1 MHWREKYARIAAE
14 GELYFVQ
21 KIWERRIE
29 LDGTRSYLVSW
40 KGYPSSERNW
50 EPLENF
56 FCPESRELV
65 EKFDEEKD
73 REEAEAEKKFSKR
86 ENMSA
91 EMSPVAGEQENFDDE
106 LQDALDYLY
115 GANIPEEI
123 REALE
128 AKKASNPPA
137 RPLAATKE
145 KTTRQCIKV

>member
-1 MHWREKYARIAAE
+1 MNFH
-14 GELYFVQ
+14 
-21 KIWERRIE
+21 
-29 LDGTRSYLVSW
+29 LDWHHQYVRCSYLVSW

-123 REALE
+123 REALV
-128 AKKASNPPA
+128 S
-137 RPLAATKE
+137 
-145 KTTRQCIKV
+145 